1 MRDQPL
7 TAEQAARWL
16 ECSVEEVQAFVAEG
30 HLKAYGTSD
39 ADAISLNSTVVLA
52 ESLPVERGVFRVRE
66 MAMAGDGGAPGG
78 YGSKPPHAGPPRP
91 QGERGGFVVERRTP
105 GRRI

>member
-16 ECSVEEVQAFVAEG
+16 ECSVEDIQAFVAAG
-30 HLKAYGTSD
+30 HLKLYAAADGGSD
-39 ADAISLNSTVVLA
+39 LISLNSVVVLA
-52 ESLPVERGVFRVRE
+52 ETLPVERGIFSVRE
-66 MAMAGDGGAPGG
+66 TSFGGDSG
-78 YGSKPPHAGPPRP
+78 YSPKPQGPRP
-91 QGERGGFVVERRTP
+91 TGERQGFVVERRSP

>member
-16 ECSVEEVQAFVAEG
+16 DCSAEEVRSFVEAGKLRPYGGAAEG
-30 HLKAYGTSD
+30 EIELL
-39 ADAISLNSTVVLA
+39 SLNSVVVLA
-52 ESLPVERGVFRVRE
+52 ESLPPDRGIFRVRD
-66 MAMAGDGGAPGG
+66 MPGG
-78 YGSKPPHAGPPRP
+78 DHGGGGGYAPRP
-91 QGERGGFVVERRTP
+91 QGGRGQGERPGFVVERRTP